1 MVGGKRVDVLRGLGD
16 REEVVRL
23 AGRGLEDQLRRSFGE
38 VLRVRVDG
46 GVFHFTDREEN
57 FGLGCIDQ
65 AVRVELHGR
74 S

>member
-1 MVGGKRVDVLRGLGD
+1 M
-16 REEVVRL
+16 RL

-38 VLRVRVDG
+38 VLRERVDG
-46 GVFHFTDREEN
+46 RVFHFTDREEN

-65 AVRVELHGR
+65 AVRVKLHGR